1 MAGNRLEGCFM
12 VKKERGERNNREA
25 AGGRRKLA
33 GGEGNHGCIPEPG
46 GDVWEGAGFDTEV

>member
-33 GGEGNHGCIPEPG
+33 GGEGKHGYIPEPG
-46 GDVWEGAGFDTEV
+46 GDVWEGAGVDTEV